1 MFPGFFLHI
10 EKLIKQLYMK
20 EQTMTIFVDYNDFFR
35 IITVLIT
42 DDITDRPCGLE
53 LGLFFL

>member
-1 MFPGFFLHI
+1 
-10 EKLIKQLYMK
+10 
-20 EQTMTIFVDYNDFFR
+20 MTIFVDYNDFFR

-53 LGLFFL
+53 LGLFFLRRSCYSVSCQICCKTIFHREQ